1 MGCSVTLKQANY
13 EVEKLN
19 NELNK
24 LLRDKELLEC
34 IVSPK
39 SVDTTKILVDGGKHT
54 DSLSIYIEK
63 KDLEKYKD
71 LDKRITLIQEQIKNN
86 MDWIDNELKI
96 LKKYNK
102 VEQLIIFYKEVD
114 TKEYTWNQISS
125 MVNYSV
131 SQCKRIYSRCKKKRN
146 VHE

>member
-1 MGCSVTLKQANY
+1 MTLKDCNY
-13 EVEKLN
+13 EVEKQN

-63 KDLEKYKD
+63 QDLERYKD
-71 LDKRITLIQEQIKNN
+71 LDKRITLLQEQIKNN
-86 MDWIDNELKI
+86 MNWIDNELKI

-102 VEQLIIFYKEVD
+102 VEQLIVFYKETD
-114 TKEYTWNQISS
+114 TKEYTWYQISS

-131 SQCKRIYSRCKKKRN
+131 AQCKRIYSRYKKKRN
-146 VHE
+146 IL